1 MALPKQLQ
9 VTYPDNYEAKIGFDR
24 IREMLLNRCISE
36 LGRKQA
42 HKICFTASYDAISTQ
57 LDQVEEFR
65 QIILQGIAFPASNY
79 FDPSHAFDHLRLR
92 ETFVEADILLDIKR
106 SYETIIQVNKLLRRQ
121 TDAGEPL
128 YPALSLMVMELV
140 VDEAITKRIDDI
152 VDEKGQIKSSASVE
166 LKRIRGQKHDTEH
179 RAGQRIRQLL
189 SEGKNQ
195 GWINHDTELA
205 LRNGRQVIPVP
216 AAYKRKIR
224 GFIHDQSATGQTV
237 FLEPE
242 EVFDL
247 NNQARELEF
256 EERQEIIRIL
266 KEVADYLRPFLPQ
279 LKACY
284 DMLGHADD
292 IRARAR
298 LAIDMDAQK
307 PRLNETPVIQWV
319 HAKHPL
325 LHMAYKSQGKHVVP
339 FTVEL
344 NEHQRI
350 LVVSGPNAGGKSVC
364 LKAFGLLQYMLQC
377 GLLVPAADYSEA
389 GLFEQLFI
397 DIGDEQSLE
406 NDLSTY
412 SSHLVNMKYF
422 TSHANSRTLF
432 LIDEFGAGTEP
443 RIGGAIAEAILEK
456 LSATKALGVITT
468 HYANLKIMAGNHE
481 GLINGSMLFDTK
493 NMKPLFSLKTGNPG
507 SSFAFE
513 IARTIGLQKDI
524 LEKAE
529 ELTGIQNL
537 DYEKQLQDLDV
548 KKLELDQKEKE
559 LRSADQFLSDLID
572 KYQALHSEVEGRRS
586 EILIK
591 ARKEAKQILS
601 QSNRIIE
608 NTIREIRESQAKQ
621 EATRQARKSLST
633 FIENQEKELSKLDK
647 PQKKKE
653 SKVVFRKVD
662 GPVMAGDKVRMTGQ
676 NTIGEVLEISGPQ
689 AVVSFGH
696 IKLKTPL
703 NKLEKIDKSAL
714 SKSSAGSKVKLSF
727 DINEKATSFNPD
739 IDLRGL
745 RAEEAL
751 TMLRTY
757 IDDAIL
763 LNKKQVRILH
773 GKGDG
778 ILRAVIRD
786 YLQTVREVGE
796 ISDEHPD
803 RGGAGV
809 TIVSIRM

>member
-1 MALPKQLQ
+1 MQ
-9 VTYPDNYEAKIGFDR
+9 VIYPDNFEAKIGFDR

-36 LGRKQA
+36 LGRKQVHQIRFA
-42 HKICFTASYDAISTQ
+42 ASYETISTQ
-57 LDQVEEFR
+57 LDQAEEFR
-65 QIILQGIAFPASNY
+65 QIILQAIPFPASNY
-79 FDPSHAFDHLRLR
+79 YDPYHVFDHIRLR
-92 ETFVEADILLDIKR
+92 ETFVEAEILLDIRR
-106 SYETIIQVNKLLRRQ
+106 SYETILQVYSLLGKQ
-121 TDAGEPL
+121 TDTGDPL
-128 YPALSLMVMELV
+128 YPALSLMVKDLF
-140 VDEAITKRIDDI
+140 VDKAIIKRIDDI

-166 LKRIRGQKHDTEH
+166 LKRIRRQKHDTEQ
-179 RAGQRIRQLL
+179 RAGQRIQQLL

-195 GWINHDTELA
+195 GWISHDTELS

-247 NNQARELEF
+247 NNQVRELEF

-266 KEVADYLRPFLPQ
+266 KEIADYLRPMLPE
-279 LKACY
+279 LEACY
-284 DMLGHADD
+284 DMLGLADA
-292 IRARAR
+292 IRAKAR
-298 LAIDMDAQK
+298 LAVDMDAQK
-307 PRLNETPVIQWV
+307 PRINETPVINWV

-325 LHMAYKSQGKHVVP
+325 LYMSYKTQEKHVES
-339 FTVEL
+339 FTVAL
-344 NEHQRI
+344 NEHHRI

-412 SSHLVNMKYF
+412 SSHLLNMKYF

-456 LSATKALGVITT
+456 LSATGALGVITT
-468 HYANLKIMAGNHE
+468 HYANLKVMGGNHE

-513 IARTIGLQKDI
+513 IARVIGLQEDI
-524 LEKAE
+524 LKKAE

-548 KKLELDQKEKE
+548 KKLELDQKEKQ

-572 KYQALHSEVEGRRS
+572 KYQGLYSDVEGRKS

-591 ARKEAKQILS
+591 ARKEARQILS
-601 QSNRIIE
+601 QSNKIIE
-608 NTIREIRESQAKQ
+608 NTIREIRESQARQ
-621 EATRQARKSLST
+621 EATRQARKNLST
-633 FIENQEKELSKLDK
+633 FIENQEEELSKLDK
-647 PQKKKE
+647 PQKRQE
-653 SKVVFRKVD
+653 SKVIVRRVA
-662 GPVMAGDKVRMTGQ
+662 GPVEPGDMVRMTGQ
-676 NTIGEVLEISGPQ
+676 NAIGEVLEVSGTQ

-696 IKLKTPL
+696 VKLKTPRD
-703 NKLEKIDKSAL
+703 KLEKIDKSVL
-714 SKSSAGSKVKLSF
+714 SASSGGSRVKLSF
-727 DINEKATSFNPD
+727 DINEKAASFNPD
-739 IDLRGL
+739 IDLRGF

-751 TMLRTY
+751 TILRTY

-778 ILRAVIRD
+778 VLRMAIRD
-786 YLQTVREVGE
+786 YLQTVSEVGK

-803 RGGAGV
+803 RGGAGI
-809 TIVSIRM
+809 TIVSIQV